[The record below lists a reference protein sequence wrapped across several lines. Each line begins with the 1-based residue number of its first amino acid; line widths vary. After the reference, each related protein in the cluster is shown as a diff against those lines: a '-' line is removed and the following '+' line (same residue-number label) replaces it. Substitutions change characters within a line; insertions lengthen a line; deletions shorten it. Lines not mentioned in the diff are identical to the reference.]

1 MASEN
6 ETSFLILLSADSE
19 HALPDADGEVIT
31 ALTKYGVIF
40 EKKKKPPANAVGR
53 LNLLAGILWLHLH
66 LDDLAESWSVLSVAQ
81 QRILATSLSLDVD
94 KDGDSPTWLIS
105 IRRRVQAKV
114 SPGETPVKR
123 KAPSNAA
130 EGQINPIQAAH
141 AAAQLEPSAPK
152 KAKASSSK

>member
-1 MASEN
+1 MAAEN

-19 HALPDADGEVIT
+19 HALPDADGDVIA

-40 EKKKKPPANAVGR
+40 EKKKKPPVNAVGR

-66 LDDLAESWSVLSVAQ
+66 LNDLAESWPVLLVVQ
-81 QRILATSLSLDVD
+81 QRILATSLSLDAD
-94 KDGDSPTWLIS
+94 KVGNSQSWLAS

-114 SPGETPVKR
+114 SPGDTPATVKR

-130 EGQINPIQAAH
+130 EGQINPIQV
-141 AAAQLEPSAPK
+141 AQADAQVEPSAP
-152 KAKASSSK
+152 